1 MERLART
8 GQLVSELHAVVDR
21 LEELYPGRRF
31 TPDGHL
37 VGSIGE
43 VTAATLFDVALLTAS
58 SVGHDALAADG
69 RRVEIKATYGRSGV
83 GIRRTS
89 GGVAESLLVL
99 KLSKVPGEDHEV
111 VYNGPFELVYTQ
123 LGRFQSNGAA
133 VVSLSRLRKLNAT
146 VSESDRVPRRA
157 TNLRS

>member
-1 MERLART
+1 MDRLART
-8 GQLVSELHAVVDR
+8 AELVSELHAVVDR

-58 SVGHDALAADG
+58 SPGHDALAADG

-89 GGVAESLLVL
+89 AGAADCLLVL
-99 KLSKVPGEDHEV
+99 RLAKVPEEDHEV
-111 VYNGPFELVYTQ
+111 VYNGPFDRVAAQ

-133 VVSLSRLRKLNAT
+133 MVSLSRLRKLNAT
-146 VSESDRVPRRA
+146 VSEAERVPRRA
-157 TNLRS
+157 PGLGP